1 MELCSRRILE
11 DGERTTDAV
20 GEPLAA
26 ASSLPQRRPR
36 PLPRSR
42 GFSFTLQEGAAR
54 IEAEA
59 LIAHTFARRY
69 GARIRQFM
77 PQLMGLRSASG
88 ELIAACGLRPA
99 TDAPL
104 FLETYL
110 DAPLEAQL
118 RGRLGFNLPRTAIV
132 EVGNLAVTRDGYA
145 PRLIAELTAHLG
157 CSPWQWVAFT
167 AVPVLRNAFLRLGIP
182 LLPIAPAPCSRLTP
196 EERADWGTYYDVRPQ
211 VMAVRVS
218 DAHAALFGP
227 SGFAEFPIP

>member
-1 MELCSRRILE
+1 MELCSRRISE
-11 DGERTTDAV
+11 DGKRTADAA

-26 ASSLPQRRPR
+26 ISPLPRRRPR
-36 PLPRSR
+36 PPLRSR
-42 GFSFTLQEGAAR
+42 GFSFALQEGAAR
-54 IEAEA
+54 AEAEA
-59 LIAHTFARRY
+59 LIARTFANRY

-77 PQLMGLRSASG
+77 PQLMGLRSAGG

-99 TDAPL
+99 TTAPL

-118 RGRLGFNLPRTAIV
+118 RGRLGFDLPRAVIV
-132 EVGNLAVTRDGYA
+132 EVGNLAVARDGYA
-145 PRLIAELTAHLG
+145 PRLIAELTAHLER
-157 CSPWQWVAFT
+157 SSWQWVAFT

-196 EERADWGTYYDVRPQ
+196 AERKDWGTYYDVRPQ
-211 VMAVRVS
+211 VMAVSVS

-227 SGFAEFPIP
+227 VGLPKIQTL